1 MALTNTFKGLSQ
13 DQVREARLAHGLN
26 VLSGKSGHPFWRI
39 FKGIVTEPMIILLLA
54 ASSIYLISG
63 KFSDALLLFS
73 AVLLVAVVSVVQEGR
88 SHNAFKKLK
97 EITQPQC
104 TVIREGTE
112 MLINTADLVPG
123 DCLIAR
129 EGETVAADGEIL
141 QANDFS
147 LNESVITGEAF
158 PVEKDENGPDRLV
171 YAGTAVTSGL
181 SVIRITHTGNATR
194 LGMIGD
200 RLKQVVI
207 ERTPLERQIRAFVRN
222 MAIIGTIV
230 FLLVWAINFYQSG
243 SFIKS
248 LLKALTLAMSILPE
262 EIPVAYTTFMALG
275 AWRLMRSG
283 IVVKQMKTVEAL
295 GSATVICVDKTG
307 TITQNRMSLAKLA
320 LPDGTITDA
329 GTATTLSVPA
339 GQLLQIAMF
348 ASEPIPFDP
357 MEKALHDAYSLFTDN
372 DERSLYRMV
381 REYPLSGQPPMMTHV
396 YENASGHRLIAVKGA
411 PEAVLRAS
419 GLTTSHQQKVREVLT
434 ALAAQGY
441 RVLAVGSAADEIL
454 PEDQMA
460 LHLDYMGLVAF
471 YDPPKE
477 NMAMVLKQFYDAGV
491 QVKIITGDN
500 SLTTEAIAKEV
511 GFRGYDKAIGGE
523 DLMRLSDEELSIA
536 VRDNAIFS
544 RMFPEAKLRIINA
557 LKANRQVV
565 AMTGDGVNDA
575 PALRAA
581 HIGIAMGRKGTAIAK
596 EAASLVL
603 VEDDLSAMVTA
614 IAAGRKIYA
623 NLKKAVQYI
632 IAIHIPIILI
642 VLLPLLL
649 GWTYPAIFSPLHVI
663 VLELIMGPTCSVA
676 FEGDPLEKN
685 TMHAAPR
692 PVEASF
698 FSWGEL
704 AHSLLQ
710 GAAITAGLVL
720 VYQVSV
726 ARGFTGEHTRTLVF
740 TTLVLANILLTQVS
754 RSRVYSILTVVRYK
768 NPLIAYV
775 LLATMAILAVT
786 LVVPDVSSVFQFVP
800 VPLSEVLWCLLVA
813 ASSVLWYEAVKYYR
827 RRKL

>member
-1 MALTNTFKGLSQ
+1 MALTDTFKGLNP
-13 DQVREARLAHGLN
+13 DQVREARLVHGLN
-26 VLSGKSGHPFWRI
+26 VLSGKSGHPLWRI
-39 FKGIVTEPMIILLLA
+39 LKGIVTEPMIILLLA

-63 KFSDALLLFS
+63 KLSDALLLFS
-73 AVLLVAVVSVVQEGR
+73 AVLLVAVVSAMQEGR
-88 SHNAFKKLK
+88 SHKALKKLK

-104 TVIREGTE
+104 RVIREGIE
-112 MLINTADLVPG
+112 MLINTADLVVG
-123 DCLIAR
+123 DCLIAQ
-129 EGETVAADGEIL
+129 EGETIAADGEIL

-147 LNESVITGEAF
+147 LNQSVITGEAF
-158 PVEKDENGPDRLV
+158 PVEKDETGTDRLV
-171 YAGTAVTSGL
+171 YAGTTVTSGL
-181 SVIRITHTGNATR
+181 AVIRITRTGNATR
-194 LGMIGD
+194 LGIIGAG
-200 RLKQVVI
+200 LKQVAI

-222 MAIIGTIV
+222 MAIIGAIV
-230 FLLVWAINFYQSG
+230 FLLVWAVNFYQSG
-243 SFIKS
+243 SVIKS

-262 EIPVAYTTFMALG
+262 EIPVAYTTFMAVG

-329 GTATTLSVPA
+329 GSASTLPA
-339 GQLLQIAMF
+339 PARELLRMAMF

-357 MEKALHDAYSLFTDN
+357 MEKALDDAYSAFMEE
-372 DERSLYRMV
+372 DERPLYTMV
-381 REYPLSGQPPMMTHV
+381 REYPLSGKPPMMTHV
-396 YENASGHRLIAVKGA
+396 YQNKAGQRLIAVKGA
-411 PEAVLRAS
+411 PEAVLKAS
-419 GLTTSHQQKVREVLT
+419 GLGQAHQQKIQQVLEL
-434 ALAAQGY
+434 LAAEGY
-441 RVLAVGSAADEIL
+441 RVLAVGIATAEIL
-454 PEDQMA
+454 PEDQKE
-460 LHLDYMGLVAF
+460 LRLDYMGLVAF

-477 NMAMVLKQFYDAGV
+477 NIKKVLKQFYDAGV
-491 QVKIITGDN
+491 TVKIITGDN

-511 GFRGYDKAIGGE
+511 GFRGYDRAIGGE
-523 DLMRLSDEELSIA
+523 ELMRLSDEELSVA

-642 VLLPLLL
+642 VLLPLVL
-649 GWTYPAIFSPLHVI
+649 GWAYPAIFSPLHVI

-676 FEGDPLEKN
+676 FEGDPMEKDA
-685 TMHAAPR
+685 MLAAPR
-692 PVEASF
+692 PVTASF
-698 FSWGEL
+698 FGWGEL

-710 GAAITAGLVL
+710 GAAITIGLVL

-726 ARGFTGEHTRTLVF
+726 ARGFTEEHTRTLVF
-740 TTLVLANILLTQVS
+740 TTLVLANVVLTQVS
-754 RSRVYSILTVVRYK
+754 RSRVYSFLTVVRYR

-775 LLATMAILAVT
+775 LLTTVAILAVS
-786 LVVPDVSSVFQFVP
+786 LVVPDVSAVFLFAP
-800 VPLSEVLWCLLVA
+800 VALPELLWCLLVSA
-813 ASSVLWYEAVKYYR
+813 ISVLWYEAVKYYR
-827 RRKL
+827 RRNL